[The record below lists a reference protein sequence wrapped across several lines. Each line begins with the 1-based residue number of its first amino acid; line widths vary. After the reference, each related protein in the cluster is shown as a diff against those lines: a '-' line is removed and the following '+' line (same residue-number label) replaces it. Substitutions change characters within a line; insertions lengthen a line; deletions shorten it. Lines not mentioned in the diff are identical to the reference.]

1 MYCTITGKANRP
13 SGVVLIE
20 IYAQIGL
27 KELPLGAVLCE
38 TRGCQGSQE
47 QSKFDNDFDA
57 VWSGTSAL
65 PRKEIKDTI

>member
-38 TRGCQGSQE
+38 SQGSQE
-47 QSKFDNDFDA
+47 QSKFDDDFDA